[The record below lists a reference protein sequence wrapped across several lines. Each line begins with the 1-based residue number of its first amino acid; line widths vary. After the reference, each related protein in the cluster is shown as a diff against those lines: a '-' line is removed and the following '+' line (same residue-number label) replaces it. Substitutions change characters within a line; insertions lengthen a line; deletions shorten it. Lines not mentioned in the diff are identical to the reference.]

1 MNACTPSINEVLKR
15 DTVLRIP
22 YYQRRYVWGEEYW
35 ERFAQ
40 DMESTMDSDQTYFLG
55 AIIFNEEKKSLE
67 DIRNGISEKFL
78 VVDGQQRLT
87 TLMIYM
93 KVLHLILGKNEDFTR
108 QYIVTGNTPVL
119 LHNHEDMPA
128 FNHVMSL
135 DTRQVLGDGNNVYKA
150 YKFFSNF
157 LTEAQGRG
165 VDLQVLLNC
174 VTALVKFMC
183 LKLDSTTDDEQRI
196 FDTINSLGVPLTT
209 GELMKNFLYQS
220 DSQGLEAYEKTWRPV
235 FDTDEQV
242 DFWNKDR
249 SKSRQAKDS
258 KNTNIEVFFHAFVRI
273 KMWDFKDSLT
283 PAQRVRF
290 VKSGN
295 VFSTCKSFVE
305 DFGMSRLD
313 LANEI
318 IDYANLFRMYFNVDF
333 LNKQIPTYSCVER
346 VACLINATI
355 NNSIIPYILYVLKNV
370 SSEQE
375 RNDIFGYLETYL
387 IRRILAG
394 SDNKNYSDFF
404 SENLIGNRIDTCA
417 ALVEYIASK
426 EEYALA
432 MPSDFEVITAV
443 ASRSVKDATPVFY
456 MYETKISRNP
466 DEVEVLSYN
475 DYLAEKLMPTPK
487 RDNQESWIP
496 LQNRDEEDQRKQL
509 ADTLGNIFI
518 LSNEGKKALK
528 AVVNKELVNKLPVF
542 TRYNFDMRT
551 NHALAN
557 INNIWTK
564 EMINT
569 RSQDLAKG
577 FCKLF
582 KI

>member
-220 DSQGLEAYEKTWRPV
+220 DSQGLEAY
-235 FDTDEQV
+235 
-242 DFWNKDR
+242 
-249 SKSRQAKDS
+249 
-258 KNTNIEVFFHAFVRI
+258 
-273 KMWDFKDSLT
+273 
-283 PAQRVRF
+283 
-290 VKSGN
+290 
-295 VFSTCKSFVE
+295 
-305 DFGMSRLD
+305 
-313 LANEI
+313 
-318 IDYANLFRMYFNVDF
+318 
-333 LNKQIPTYSCVER
+333 
-346 VACLINATI
+346 
-355 NNSIIPYILYVLKNV
+355 
-370 SSEQE
+370 
-375 RNDIFGYLETYL
+375 
-387 IRRILAG
+387 
-394 SDNKNYSDFF
+394 
-404 SENLIGNRIDTCA
+404 
-417 ALVEYIASK
+417 
-426 EEYALA
+426 
-432 MPSDFEVITAV
+432 
-443 ASRSVKDATPVFY
+443 
-456 MYETKISRNP
+456 
-466 DEVEVLSYN
+466 
-475 DYLAEKLMPTPK
+475 
-487 RDNQESWIP
+487 
-496 LQNRDEEDQRKQL
+496 
-509 ADTLGNIFI
+509 
-518 LSNEGKKALK
+518 
-528 AVVNKELVNKLPVF
+528 
-542 TRYNFDMRT
+542 
-551 NHALAN
+551 
-557 INNIWTK
+557 
-564 EMINT
+564 
-569 RSQDLAKG
+569 
-577 FCKLF
+577 
-582 KI
+582 